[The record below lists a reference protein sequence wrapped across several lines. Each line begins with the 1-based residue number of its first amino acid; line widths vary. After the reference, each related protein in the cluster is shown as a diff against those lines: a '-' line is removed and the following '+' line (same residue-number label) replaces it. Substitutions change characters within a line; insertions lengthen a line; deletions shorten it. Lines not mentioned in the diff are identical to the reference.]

1 MRATTKAIE
10 NETKRQ
16 KGRFLWILLGTL
28 GGILLGNML
37 RGKEILRAGFG
48 NEEGKEILRA
58 DYGSKKVFNPTLSF
72 NKYWNAEI
80 LSAWT

>member
-1 MRATTKAIE
+1 
-10 NETKRQ
+10 
-16 KGRFLWILLGTL
+16 
-28 GGILLGNML
+28 ML

-72 NKYWNAEI
+72 NKY
-80 LSAWT
+80 